1 MGEGLRTDPPLGFAL
16 YPIIADGVSRAQG
29 FFQITCIQQILVRR
43 VVRQHS
49 GIEIGLQFK
58 SHGSSIVLFLT
69 YTTFP

>member
-1 MGEGLRTDPPLGFAL
+1 MGEGLRTDTPLRFAL
-16 YPIIADGVSRAQG
+16 YPIVANGVGRAQG
-29 FFQITCIQQILVRR
+29 FLQITRVKQILVRR
-43 VVRQHS
+43 VVRPHS